1 MFIRPKLTRDSMYS
15 AVTVPDSGTARAELR
30 AEPQSNAQPTTWGVT
45 GLADGVDS
53 EQHVE
58 AGSFAQVGN
67 TVFVG
72 GNFQTVQQGAAGT
85 GQIAQSRLAGFDVD
99 TARPVTTFTP
109 TFNAQVRSLT
119 ALPDGRLAVGGEF
132 TMVDGVAQ
140 SGLAFLDP
148 TTGALSGPQVQ
159 VQNRSSGGVVGVR
172 GLTVFN
178 GYLYLS
184 GAFTH
189 IVQGTTTA
197 ADWDG
202 ARINL
207 TATTPDTHW
216 NPTINGATV
225 GVDASAQ
232 GDRIYYAGY
241 YDHDPEPE
249 RAARQRGSA
258 DCGCGARH
266 AGFRAALQHHQHRH
280 AQWQFGV
287 RETGTHF
294 YYGGSRHFLAG
305 YDRTSLKQTSG
316 SITLNGGD
324 IQSVWTKDPYNMV
337 FAGCHCGDFNY
348 DGTSNWP
355 TPTGFTQADS
365 INLFGGWDSATGAYL
380 PDFNPIVTGR
390 KGYGVWALFT
400 DSRGVVWAGGDLKAS
415 IRAGYTNQWSGG
427 FARFAPRDSTA
438 PTTPTNFAST
448 QYRHRGSFRLSWS
461 ASTDNAPGTP
471 TYEVIEGN
479 KVIGTTS
486 ATSLV
491 VTRQSDAPS
500 ATSCVPWTPQ
510 ATGRPA
516 RQWSP
521 WPALDRWLPPPPA
534 APGRHRAE
542 DLATSVHLSW
552 PDPAGRRRVH
562 RQAGRRPGR
571 LHAAVGLDAVRRRR
585 AHPRHHVQLHGD
597 RP

>member
-1 MFIRPKLTRDSMYS
+1 MLTSAVANQGFLWGFAFGSAVIGTTDPNSYIWSFTDGLGNGRPFTQMFIRPKLTRDSMYS
-15 AVTVPDSGTARAELR
+15 AVTVPDTGTAKQELR
-30 AEPQSNAQPTTWGVT
+30 AEPQSDAQKTVWGVN
-45 GLADGVDS
+45 GLQDGVDS

-72 GNFQTVQQGAAGT
+72 GNFKTVQQDAAGT
-85 GQIAQSRLAGFDVD
+85 GQIAQANLAGFDVD
-99 TARPVTTFTP
+99 TAQPVTTFKP

-132 TMVDGVAQ
+132 TTVDGVAQ

-241 YDHDPEPE
+241 YDTI
-249 RAARQRGSA
+249 QNQSA
-258 DCGCGARH
+258 PHVNAVAPT
-266 AGFRAALQHHQHRH
+266 AGAALAMPGFVPHFSTTNT
-280 AQWQFGV
+280 ATQWQFGV

-294 YYGGSRHFLAG
+294 YYGGSQHFLAG

-337 FAGCHCGDFNY
+337 FAGCHCGDFN
-348 DGTSNWP
+348 
-355 TPTGFTQADS
+355 
-365 INLFGGWDSATGAYL
+365 
-380 PDFNPIVTGR
+380 
-390 KGYGVWALFT
+390 
-400 DSRGVVWAGGDLKAS
+400 
-415 IRAGYTNQWSGG
+415 
-427 FARFAPRDSTA
+427 
-438 PTTPTNFAST
+438 
-448 QYRHRGSFRLSWS
+448 
-461 ASTDNAPGTP
+461 
-471 TYEVIEGN
+471 
-479 KVIGTTS
+479 
-486 ATSLV
+486 
-491 VTRQSDAPS
+491 
-500 ATSCVPWTPQ
+500 
-510 ATGRPA
+510 
-516 RQWSP
+516 
-521 WPALDRWLPPPPA
+521 
-534 APGRHRAE
+534 
-542 DLATSVHLSW
+542 
-552 PDPAGRRRVH
+552 
-562 RQAGRRPGR
+562 
-571 LHAAVGLDAVRRRR
+571 
-585 AHPRHHVQLHGD
+585 
-597 RP
+597 